1 MSPETVMLIEKLG
14 TPAAQV
20 GMLALFVYYLATTL
34 RRQYEARITALE
46 LRSDKCE
53 DDRRRMHEEI
63 RMIQQDRIGALE
75 RVLGNLHEG
84 EG

>member
-1 MSPETVMLIEKLG
+1 MSPETIQLIEKLG

-46 LRSDKCE
+46 LRCDRCE
-53 DDRRRMHEEI
+53 EDRQALSRRIDDL
-63 RMIQQDRIGALE
+63 QQERIGILE
-75 RVLGNLHEG
+75 DLLKDREG
-84 EG
+84 

>member
-1 MSPETVMLIEKLG
+1 MTPETIALLEKLG

-46 LRSDKCE
+46 QRSDKCE
-53 DDRRRMHEEI
+53 QDRRSMHQEI
-63 RMIQQDRIGALE
+63 RLIQQDRIGALE
-75 RVLGNLHEG
+75 RVLREREEG
-84 EG
+84 